1 MNKDDFISF
10 ALEPSRKYPDFKV
23 RFVKGQHI
31 DEVETITLNDM
42 GLPIDTLEYKKDF
55 FVDKQ
60 LLSSFYQKTNDTA
73 FYIREASE
81 FYIDALLKTG
91 DKNEAFSRLFSKAKE
106 FDVNKNELIAYLQ
119 SEEIYTLSAEE
130 ANGILEEFIFIIEK
144 LLPRHI
150 QDLYYF
156 LGLDTRPSYWL
167 FFRLAA
173 KKVGIYGHTDKEKDA
188 AYNYVQKWI
197 AKHISAGVSLKD
209 IYKYTCAT
217 KTMIKDTVESMSF
230 NNEQSYE
237 KYKIEKILFGIKDC
251 DYKRGISFDNFKA
264 VTGNTFDAVYDF
276 AVYYKGK
283 FLFLI
288 DYIGVDYILPY
299 RKDFEMI
306 QKNYQSKREYCS
318 AANIPLL
325 RIDVLEFEEEM
336 EETHYISTE
345 IRNAIKY
352 PETIE
357 KHNFEREVEI
367 IYNRIED
374 AYLFDEYYDYDET
387 GFYGTR
393 EDSEKATVC
402 GCYSCGAFF
411 MPDKITK
418 WVYNDCP
425 TCPDCGRHT
434 VIFDSQGFHIT
445 KEIMQKLSG
454 YYVKGEQIKLKYIGE
469 TFGTLSLTNG
479 KIYIATIENDDY
491 YRVIDDS
498 GEGYLYSRTNPCPA
512 DGSSAGGRWEIIED

>member
-1 MNKDDFISF
+1 MNNDVFVTF
-10 ALEPSRKYPDFKV
+10 NLEHSKKYPHFKV
-23 RFVKGQHI
+23 RFVKGQRI
-31 DEVETITLNDM
+31 DEVKTITLNDM
-42 GLPIDTLEYKKDF
+42 GLPVDTLKYKKDF

-60 LLSSFYQKTNDTA
+60 LLSSFYHKTDSTP

-81 FYIDALLKTG
+81 FYIDVLLRTG

-106 FDVNKNELIAYLQ
+106 FAVNKNELSAYLQ
-119 SEEIYTLSAEE
+119 SEEIYTLSAAE
-130 ANGILEEFIFIIEK
+130 ANEILEEFIFIIEK

-156 LGLDTRPSYWL
+156 LGFDTRPSYWL

-173 KKVGIYGHTDKEKDA
+173 KKVGIYGHTNAEKNA
-188 AYNYVQKWI
+188 SYNYVQKGI
-197 AKHISAGVSLKD
+197 AKYILAGVSLKD

-217 KTMIKDTVESMSF
+217 KTMIKDTVENMSF
-230 NNEQSYE
+230 QDEQDYE
-237 KYKIEKILFGIKDC
+237 KCKIEKILFGIKDC
-251 DYKRGISFDNFKA
+251 DYKRDISFDDFTA
-264 VTGNTFDAVYDF
+264 VTGNSFDVTYNF
-276 AVYYKGK
+276 AVYYKGE

-288 DYIGVDYILPY
+288 EYIGVDYVLQLSE
-299 RKDFEMI
+299 DFETI
-306 QKNYQSKREYCS
+306 QKNYQSKREYCRVL
-318 AANIPLL
+318 NIPLL
-325 RIDVLEFEEEM
+325 RIDFGEFEEEM

-352 PETIE
+352 PKTIE

-374 AYLFDEYYDYDET
+374 AYLFDDYYDYDEM

-393 EDSEKATVC
+393 EDSAKATVC

-411 MPDKITK
+411 TPDKIIK
-418 WVYNDCP
+418 WVYKDCP

-445 KEIMQKLSG
+445 KEIMKKLSK
-454 YYVKGEQIKLKYIGE
+454 YYSNNTEELNNQYEKTSLEDNYI
-469 TFGTLSLTNG
+469 F
-479 KIYIATIENDDY
+479 
-491 YRVIDDS
+491 
-498 GEGYLYSRTNPCPA
+498 
-512 DGSSAGGRWEIIED
+512 